1 MGYLHWYGG
10 RDRNVMV
17 ADTNHNHTVQKQCFF
32 FFEILNF
39 NVWLFESGQHIQI
52 DQQLELERLSFN
64 KVMQV

>member
-1 MGYLHWYGG
+1 
-10 RDRNVMV
+10 MV